1 MLGAGENDLLF
12 FVAGEPDS
20 GANSIRLGGVG
31 LLLRWT
37 TMIVPGAGRLGPGGA
52 TPPGTEFEQPP
63 LRDSRPWHL
72 PAQQLICANMV
83 LDAAEHA
90 GRAVTIIDVD
100 RPGDEQPLVERWF
113 GPRDVIPILVR
124 PDGGRIM
131 GAENF
136 SPAKVRRFIQGR

>member
-1 MLGAGENDLLF
+1 MFGAEGNDLMF

-20 GANSIRLGGVG
+20 GAHSVRLGGVG

-37 TMIVPGAGRLGPGGA
+37 SMIVPGAGRLGPGGA
-52 TPPGTEFEQPP
+52 APPGTQFEQTP
-63 LRDSRPWHL
+63 LSDQRAWHL

-100 RPGDEQPLVERWF
+100 RPGDQQSLVERWF
-113 GPRDVIPILVR
+113 GPQDVIPILVR
-124 PDGGRIM
+124 PDGNRIM
-131 GAENF
+131 GVENF
-136 SPAKVRRFIQGR
+136 SPERVRRFIQGR